1 MHDEYIGQP
10 PQCHRLRRTNM
21 LLTVGAVPS
30 VIVIEMFGAY
40 KIFEACVECLASA
53 GVVVMLIGG
62 KYFCVGGMVGGL
74 DEYHWSRGGG
84 AVWMMIGGMMMML
97 ILMLIIGSSPF
108 DLEEQEGF
116 STVGSE
122 D

>member
-1 MHDEYIGQP
+1 
-10 PQCHRLRRTNM
+10 M

-30 VIVIEMFGAY
+30 VIVVEMFGAY
-40 KIFEACVECLASA
+40 EVFEACMECLASA
-53 GVVVMLIGG
+53 GVIVMLIVG

-74 DEYHWSRGGG
+74 DEYYWSRGGG
-84 AVWMMIGGMMMML
+84 SVWMMIGKLML
-97 ILMLIIGSSPF
+97 ILMRIIGSSPF

-122 D
+122 DRC